1 METSKL
7 SGERDSPST
16 ELGNFL
22 RSERALRGIRRAKDM
37 ADEMG
42 ISNAHLSKVE
52 TGKNDSMDI
61 DFLLKCRD
69 FLGLRF
75 REGRDEEMQEK
86 MGKTFELFYKG
97 FVSSHKNISLDMKY
111 FQGNRKILLA
121 KIIVA
126 LFFMPDDMAVKIDIR
141 GKKDVV
147 DYAKAVDEVKGM
159 VTDAMRDISSY
170 VGLQIKNWDSP
181 VSSKKST

>member
-42 ISNAHLSKVE
+42 ISNTHLSNVE

-69 FLGLRF
+69 FLGLRL
-75 REGRDEEMQEK
+75 REDRDEEKHEK
-86 MGKTFELFYKG
+86 TGKTFELFYKG
-97 FVSSHKNISLDMKY
+97 FVSSPKSISLDMKY
-111 FQGNRKILLA
+111 FRGNRKILLA

-126 LFFMPDDMAVKIDIR
+126 LLFMPDDIAEKIDIR

-147 DYAKAVDEVKGM
+147 DYAKAVDEVNGM
-159 VTDAMRDISSY
+159 VIDAMLGISTNR
-170 VGLQIKNWDSP
+170 GLQIKNWDSP
-181 VSSKKST
+181 VPSKKST